1 MSKRNT
7 RQRQAILSAL
17 TQADRPLGPGEIL
30 DLSQQLVPRLGIA
43 TVYRNV
49 RELVESG
56 RVRVVLLPGSP
67 DRYELAG
74 KQHHHHFLCRQCDRV
89 FELEDCTDDFDKVT
103 PYGFHL
109 ERHEVTLYGLCAG
122 CSG

>member
-1 MSKRNT
+1 MNKRNT

-17 TQADRPLGPGEIL
+17 TQADRPLGPQEIL
-30 DLSQQLVPRLGIA
+30 GLAQVSVPRLGIA

-49 RELVESG
+49 RDLVESG
-56 RVRVVLLPGSP
+56 RVGVVLLPGSP

-74 KQHHHHFLCRQCDRV
+74 KHHHHHFLCRQCDRV
-89 FELEDCTDDFDKVT
+89 FELEVCTDNFETVT
-103 PYGFHL
+103 PQGFNL

-122 CSG
+122 CSA